1 MSDGPFNLF
10 SLSARK
16 LSNLSINAELAA
28 DVSVGGIIWIACNH
42 IMENVLHLGYDFNN
56 SEFTNDD
63 HLAYDEDQEQDTFSY
78 SGK

>member
-16 LSNLSINAELAA
+16 LSNLSINAEPAA

-42 IMENVLHLGYDFNN
+42 IMQNVHLGYDFNN

-63 HLAYDEDQEQDTFSY
+63 HLAYDEDQEHDTFSY